1 MTQAEIDAINEQ
13 LRYRDN
19 VDVQELAKILMKYGF
34 LIVRSGMPK
43 QDYWS

>member
-13 LRYRDN
+13 LRYPDN